1 MTLDRLTIILPWPDP
16 ALFPNA
22 KGGKHWGSF
31 QTQKVRARQDGYIA
45 AKQAIGAHA
54 VALGDRVAVK
64 ALFAF
69 PDRRNRDIEGCIGA
83 IKHHVDGIAQ
93 ALGVDDRIF
102 RPWTLDDCLD
112 KAGRGFV
119 TVEIGP

>member
-1 MTLDRLTIILPWPDP
+1 MTQDRLIITLPWPNP

-22 KGGKHWGSF
+22 KGGRHWATF
-31 QTQKVRARQDGYIA
+31 QAPKVRARQDGFLA
-45 AKQAIGAHA
+45 AKQA
-54 VALGDRVAVK
+54 LGRHTFSPSDRMPVSVM
-64 ALFAF
+64 FAF

-83 IKHHVDGIAQ
+83 IKHYVDGIAK

-112 KAGRGFV
+112 TKGQGFV
-119 TVEIGP
+119 VVEIG